1 MPYYKFKSNDVY
13 VNTLKTNPSLKFVVY
28 SGSSFYNNTP
38 NISGAFADPIRLT
51 DSGHISLY
59 ELNIDRQ
66 SANTG
71 RTIGPSSLPDQT
83 INDNGLIY
91 SWVVK
96 NSSRIGFRTT
106 SKAAFSSNNFGD
118 VMSSSYP
125 YTSSISKEYYSTTTP
140 RSASSNVSHLLAL
153 KNTIN
158 YYRYK
163 DPNFTYGAYGPVLR
177 SLDSVEVGLIS
188 VPSIFYGSTIQKG
201 TVDLSY
207 YITGTLCARAKD
219 SNQDGLLYET
229 YNTNGTETGS
239 LIGFALYDEG
249 FIVLTA
255 SYNLSDRVDYYTT
268 AVTGDS
274 ATENPKWVYFA
285 QSISGAVTAPSS
297 SFVLAMSGTNKI
309 QTMTMFA
316 TAPKGEL
323 NQSSNPTFAQYITAS
338 TAVTSSKRYIQSTQ
352 RLVKNI
358 VSSSYHHPTASFEK
372 TTYISKV
379 GIYDK
384 DRNLIGIAKMS
395 TPVRKT
401 AERDFTFKIKLDL

>member
-13 VNTLKTNPSLKFVVY
+13 INTLKTNPSLKFVVY
-28 SGSSFYNNTP
+28 SGSAFYNNAP
-38 NISGAFADPIRLT
+38 NISGSFTDPIRLT
-51 DSGHISLY
+51 DAGHISLY
-59 ELNIDRQ
+59 ELNVDRAS
-66 SANTG
+66 SATG

-106 SKAAFSSNNFGD
+106 TKAAFSSHNFGD

-125 YTSSISKEYYSTTTP
+125 HTSSISKEYYSTTTP
-140 RSASSNVSHLLAL
+140 RSASANVSHLLAL

-163 DPNFTYGAYGPVLR
+163 DPNFTYGAYGPITRDLN
-177 SLDSVEVGLIS
+177 SVEVGLIS
-188 VPSIFYGSTIQKG
+188 VPTIFYGSKIKKG
-201 TVDLSY
+201 TIDLEY
-207 YITGTLCARAKD
+207 YITGTLIARAKD
-219 SNQDGLLYET
+219 KNQDGLIYET
-229 YNTNGTETGS
+229 YGPEPGNV
-239 LIGFALYDEG
+239 IGFALYDEG
-249 FIVLTA
+249 FLVLTA
-255 SYNLSDRVDYYTT
+255 SYNLSTNVDYYTT
-268 AVTGDS
+268 AVSGDP

-285 QSISGAVTAPSS
+285 QSISGTVTAPSS
-297 SFVLAMSGTNKI
+297 SFIMSMSGTNKI

-316 TAPKGEL
+316 TAPAGQS
-323 NQSSNPTFAQYITAS
+323 NQSSNPTFTQYVTGATSVSGSKQYRQAQG
-338 TAVTSSKRYIQSTQ
+338 

-358 VSSSYHHPTASFEK
+358 VSSSYLHPTASFEK

-384 DRNLIGIAKMS
+384 DRNLIGVAKMAS
-395 TPVRKT
+395 PVRKT
-401 AERDFTFKIKLDL
+401 VERDFTFKIKLDL